1 MAGCGA
7 PGSPPRRSGPGSAL
21 EEEEEEEE
29 GDDPALGCDGDL
41 EVNPYDGLPFSSR
54 YYELLRRRRELPV
67 WTAKYSFM
75 EHLEGSSGIVLVS
88 GPPGT
93 GKSTQIPQWCAE
105 YALSLQ
111 FAHGLVA
118 CTQPHSLAALSL
130 SLRVADEMDLNLGHE
145 VGYCVPHEDC
155 CTAETIL
162 RYCSDE
168 MLLREMTSDPL
179 LRQYGVVVLDE
190 AQERTVPTDV
200 LLGLLKD
207 VLRQRPALKV
217 VVVTSPAME
226 ERLRA
231 FCGDPPVVRVPA
243 PGPPPQLLYRDPGAR
258 GHVAAA
264 CQAVLGIHRRHEPG
278 HVLLFLASEQ
288 EISECCRALQ
298 AEAAA
303 LSPALAPLLVL
314 PLHPG
319 VGRAAQKVY
328 EALEEGGRERRVV
341 VTHWLADSSFSLG
354 AVRFVIDS
362 GLELRNVYN
371 PRIRAESQV
380 LRPISRSQAE
390 SRSQRAAGSPPGT
403 CLRLYSEATYE
414 QRLPPS
420 PAPHVSET
428 SLSRL
433 VLLLKRLD
441 IADMGQCDFLDRPAP
456 EALMQALEDL
466 DYLAALDDDGNL
478 SEVGIIMSEFP
489 LDPQLAKALIASC
502 EFDCVE
508 EMVSLAAMLTASP
521 CFVPP
526 STRLEEAAAVRR
538 RTLLHPD
545 GDHFTLINVFNAFQ
559 QHATD
564 EGWCRRHAVSGEALR
579 LAGVVRAELLE
590 VMRRIELPVSPPAFG
605 TDANA
610 LNIQRALISG
620 YFLKVG
626 RGGRASPVG
635 AVPAPLPS
643 RSPPQVARDIDGS
656 GNYVMLT
663 HKHVA
668 HLPPACCYLLRQPPR
683 RPPPWVLYHEF
694 TISQDNCLRIV
705 SEIQPQMLV
714 ELAPQYYLSNLPPS
728 ESRDLLMELREKVAA
743 AEDAP
748 AGPEPLGEAAGEE
761 EEERE
766 VCVLQ

>member
-7 PGSPPRRSGPGSAL
+7 PGPLPGPSDPGSAL
-21 EEEEEEEE
+21 GEEEEEDEE
-29 GDDPALGCDGDL
+29 PSLGCDGDL

-54 YYELLRRRRELPV
+54 YYELLRQRRELPV
-67 WTAKYSFM
+67 WTTKYSFM

-162 RYCSDE
+162 RFCSDE

-190 AQERTVPTDV
+190 AQERTVPTDA

-207 VLRQRPALKV
+207 VLRQRPALRLV
-217 VVVTSPAME
+217 VITAPALE
-226 ERLRA
+226 PRLRA
-231 FCGDPPVVRVPA
+231 FCGDPPVVRVP
-243 PGPPPQLLYRDPGAR
+243 GHSPPPQLLYREPLAHGR
-258 GHVAAA
+258 VAAA
-264 CQAVLGIHRRHEPG
+264 CQAVLDIHRRQEPG
-278 HVLLFLASEQ
+278 HILIFLASEQ
-288 EISECCRALQ
+288 EISECCAAIQ
-298 AEAAA
+298 TEAVA
-303 LSPALAPLLVL
+303 LSPALGPLLVL

-319 VGRAAQKVY
+319 VGRAAQRLY
-328 EALEEGGRERRVV
+328 ETPEESRERRVI
-341 VTHWLADSSFSLG
+341 VTHWLGDSSFSLG

-362 GLELRNVYN
+362 GLELRSVYN

-390 SRSQRAAGSPPGT
+390 SRMQRAAGSPPGT
-403 CLRLYSEATYE
+403 CLRLYSEAFE

-456 EALMQALEDL
+456 ESLMQALEDL

-526 STRLEEAAAVRR
+526 STHLEEAVALRR
-538 RTLLHPD
+538 RALLHPN
-545 GDHFTLINVFNAFQ
+545 GDHFTLINIFNAFQ
-559 QHATD
+559 QHAGD
-564 EGWCRRHAVSGEALR
+564 EGWCRKHGVGVEELR
-579 LAGVVRAELLE
+579 LAGTVRAELLE

-605 TDANA
+605 SDTNT

-626 RGGRASPVG
+626 PG
-635 AVPAPLPS
+635 AVGGCEGLWGVCQPPCSLLL
-643 RSPPQVARDIDGS
+643 RSQVARDIDGS

-668 HLPPACCYLLRQPPR
+668 HLAPACGYLLRPPPR
-683 RPPPWVLYHEF
+683 RLPSWVLYHEF
-694 TISQDNCLRIV
+694 TISQDNCLRVV

-728 ESRDLLMELREKVAA
+728 EGRDLLMELREKMVA

-748 AGPEPLGEAAGEE
+748 AGPEPLAEAAG
-761 EEERE
+761 RE
-766 VCVLQ
+766 AVEGDVCVLQ

>member
-1 MAGCGA
+1 MAGSGA
-7 PGSPPRRSGPGSAL
+7 PGSPARQRGPGSAL
-21 EEEEEEEE
+21 VEDEDE
-29 GDDPALGCDGDL
+29 DPALGADGDL

-54 YYELLRRRRELPV
+54 YYQLLRQRRDLPV
-67 WTAKYSFM
+67 WTTKYSFM
-75 EHLEGSSGIVLVS
+75 EHLEGNSGIILVS

-118 CTQPHSLAALSL
+118 CAQPHSLAALSL

-155 CTAETIL
+155 CTTETIL
-162 RYCSDE
+162 RFCSDE

-190 AQERTVPTDV
+190 VQERTVPSDV

-207 VLRQRPALKV
+207 VLRQRPALRLV
-217 VVVTSPAME
+217 LVTAPAME

-243 PGPPPQLLYRDPGAR
+243 PGPPPQLLYRDLQAR

-264 CQAVLGIHRRHEPG
+264 CQAVLDIHRRREPG

-288 EISECCRALQ
+288 EITECCRAIQ
-298 AEAAA
+298 SEAAA
-303 LSPALAPLLVL
+303 LSPALGPLLVL

-328 EALEEGGRERRVV
+328 EAPEESGRERRVI

-354 AVRFVIDS
+354 TVRFVIDS
-362 GLELRNVYN
+362 GLELRSVYN

-380 LRPISRSQAE
+380 LRPISKSQAE
-390 SRSQRAAGSPPGT
+390 SRMQRAAGSPPGT
-403 CLRLYSEATYE
+403 CLRLYSEPFYE

-456 EALMQALEDL
+456 ESLMQALEDL

-521 CFVPP
+521 CFVSP
-526 STRLEEAAAVRR
+526 STHLEEAVTLRR
-538 RTLLHPD
+538 RALLHPH
-545 GDHFTLINVFNAFQ
+545 GDHFTLINIFNAFQ
-559 QHATD
+559 QRPTAPH
-564 EGWCRRHAVSGEALR
+564 
-579 LAGVVRAELLE
+579 
-590 VMRRIELPVSPPAFG
+590 VSPAPPG
-605 TDANA
+605 DKHCSHVHDSTWVPQPGCRVSQPQPGDGV
-610 LNIQRALISG
+610 LSM
-620 YFLKVG
+620 V
-626 RGGRASPVG
+626 P
-635 AVPAPLPS
+635 VPA
-643 RSPPQVARDIDGS
+643 A
-656 GNYVMLT
+656 
-663 HKHVA
+663 
-668 HLPPACCYLLRQPPR
+668 
-683 RPPPWVLYHEF
+683 
-694 TISQDNCLRIV
+694 
-705 SEIQPQMLV
+705 
-714 ELAPQYYLSNLPPS
+714 
-728 ESRDLLMELREKVAA
+728 
-743 AEDAP
+743 
-748 AGPEPLGEAAGEE
+748 
-761 EEERE
+761 
-766 VCVLQ
+766 